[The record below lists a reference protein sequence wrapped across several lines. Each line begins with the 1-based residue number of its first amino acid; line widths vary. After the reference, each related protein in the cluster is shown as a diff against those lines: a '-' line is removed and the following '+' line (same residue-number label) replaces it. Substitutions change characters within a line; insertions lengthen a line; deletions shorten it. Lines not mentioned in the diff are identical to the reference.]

1 MLCSMSLF
9 PCPSCKQSVSKKA
22 KSCPHCGHAFK
33 PDNQMS
39 MRDPVHVIGFLLAAL
54 FVVALIAAAVKSF

>member
-1 MLCSMSLF
+1 
-9 PCPSCKQSVSKKA
+9 VSKKA
-22 KSCPHCGHAFK
+22 KACPHCGHAFK

-39 MRDPVHVIGFLLAAL
+39 LKDPVHLIGAVLVAL

>member
-1 MLCSMSLF
+1 MSLF

-22 KSCPHCGHAFK
+22 KACPHCGHAFK

-39 MRDPVHVIGFLLAAL
+39 LKDPVHLIGALLIFLL
-54 FVVALIAAAVKSF
+54 VVAFIGGMIRGL

>member
-22 KSCPHCGHAFK
+22 KACPHCGHAFK

-39 MRDPVHVIGFLLAAL
+39 LTDPVHLIGAIIAAL
-54 FVVALIAAAVKSF
+54 FAVALILTIIKMF

>member
-1 MLCSMSLF
+1 
-9 PCPSCKQSVSKKA
+9 
-22 KSCPHCGHAFK
+22 
-33 PDNQMS
+33 MS